1 MRWNYPGR
9 NRWSLN
15 RRRLGCRHLGGGF
28 ATTGLQEVG
37 AHELG
42 VINIDRTRMRLL
54 LCDAHLREIFEDY
67 PCLDLEFSR
76 QLVDADLRYVT
87 HR

>member
-1 MRWNYPGR
+1 MRWNYLGC
-9 NRWSLN
+9 NGWSLN
-15 RRRLGCRHLGGGF
+15 RRRRGCRRLSGGF

-42 VINIDRTRMRLL
+42 MININRTRMRLL
-54 LCDAHLREIFEDY
+54 LGDAHLRKIFEDY